1 MDEKNDKKVKAETAA
16 TAEKTAAEAEPEPE
30 KTEGETA
37 ADEASEPEAPKEDV
51 ADASAEAEP
60 EPETAEESTEPETAE
75 KSEEPATDWKDL
87 YARPLADFDNY
98 RKRAV
103 RDREE
108 LVKFA
113 TSEAVKDMLPTV
125 DNLALAL
132 DQAKDK
138 EDPFVKG
145 VQLAYDGFLK
155 ALKDHGA
162 EPFDSVGETLDPN
175 RHEAIATLPSETV
188 EEGKIST
195 EVKKGWMLN
204 GRLLRAA
211 QVVVS
216 SGKSAS

>member
-1 MDEKNDKKVKAETAA
+1 MMNKKETKEEEKNSKESVVDGSSEKKAEETS
-16 TAEKTAAEAEPEPE
+16 AAEEKCPAE
-30 KTEGETA
+30 
-37 ADEASEPEAPKEDV
+37 D
-51 ADASAEAEP
+51 
-60 EPETAEESTEPETAE
+60 ETAEETSAKAEQEEKFEVQSEP
-75 KSEEPATDWKDL
+75 DWKDM
-87 YARPLADFDNY
+87 YARTLADFDNY
-98 RKRAV
+98 RKRTS

-113 TSEAVKDMLPTV
+113 TSEAVRDMLPTA

-132 DQAKDK
+132 NQAKDK

-145 VQLAYDGFLK
+145 VQLAYDSFLK

-188 EEGKIST
+188 EEGKIAN

-204 GRLLRAA
+204 
-211 QVVVS
+211 
-216 SGKSAS
+216 

>member
-1 MDEKNDKKVKAETAA
+1 MMNKKETKEEEKNSKESVVDGSSEKKAEETSAAEEKCPAEDETAA
-16 TAEKTAAEAEPEPE
+16 ETSATAEQE
-30 KTEGETA
+30 
-37 ADEASEPEAPKEDV
+37 
-51 ADASAEAEP
+51 
-60 EPETAEESTEPETAE
+60 E
-75 KSEEPATDWKDL
+75 KSEVQSEPDWKDM
-87 YARPLADFDNY
+87 YARTLADFDNY
-98 RKRAV
+98 RKRTS

-113 TSEAVKDMLPTV
+113 TSEAVRDMLPTA
-125 DNLALAL
+125 DNLARAL
-132 DQAKDK
+132 NQAKDK

-145 VQLAYDGFLK
+145 VQLAYDSFLK

-188 EEGKIST
+188 EEGKIAN

-211 QVVVS
+211 QVVDS
-216 SGKSAS
+216 AGKAK

>member
-1 MDEKNDKKVKAETAA
+1 MDEKNDKKVEAETAA
-16 TAEKTAAEAEPEPE
+16 EAAAAEKEPEPE
-30 KTEGETA
+30 KSEGETA
-37 ADEASEPEAPKEDV
+37 ADEETKEDS
-51 ADASAEAEP
+51 ADAAAETEL
-60 EPETAEESTEPETAE
+60 ESETAE
-75 KSEEPATDWKDL
+75 KSAEPTTDWKDL
-87 YARPLADFDNY
+87 YARTLADFDNY
-98 RKRAV
+98 RKRAS

-113 TSEAVKDMLPTV
+113 TAEAVKDMLPTV
-125 DNLALAL
+125 DNLMLAL

-216 SGKSAS
+216 SGKGAN

>member
-1 MDEKNDKKVKAETAA
+1 MSEAEEKKEEGQTPETEAS
-16 TAEKTAAEAEPEPE
+16 ETAAEAEKEPE
-30 KTEGETA
+30 ETEA
-37 ADEASEPEAPKEDV
+37 APEGGAAQEEPPTEAGGDEPDAKVVPE
-51 ADASAEAEP
+51 SAEAKPEETKAEP
-60 EPETAEESTEPETAE
+60 
-75 KSEEPATDWKDL
+75 DWKDM
-87 YARPLADFDNY
+87 YARALADFDNY
-98 RKRAV
+98 RKRAS

-113 TSEAVKDMLPTV
+113 TSEAVKDMLPTA

-132 DQAKDK
+132 SQAKDK

-145 VQLAYDGFLK
+145 VQLACDGFLA
-155 ALKDHGA
+155 ALKKHGA
-162 EPFDSVGETLDPN
+162 EPFDSLGETLDPN

-216 SGKSAS
+216 SGKGE

>member
-1 MDEKNDKKVKAETAA
+1 MSKEETKEEKGVEEAA
-16 TAEKTAAEAEPEPE
+16 AGAPEKTAEDTAVETEGAAAEERTEETLSKAGQEEESEAKAEP
-30 KTEGETA
+30 
-37 ADEASEPEAPKEDV
+37 
-51 ADASAEAEP
+51 
-60 EPETAEESTEPETAE
+60 
-75 KSEEPATDWKDL
+75 DWKDM
-87 YARPLADFDNY
+87 YARTLADFDNY
-98 RKRAV
+98 RKRTS

-113 TSEAVKDMLPTV
+113 TAEAVKDMLPTA

-138 EDPFVKG
+138 DDPFVKG
-145 VQLAYDGFLK
+145 VQLAYEGFLK

-162 EPFDSVGETLDPN
+162 EPFESVGEPLDPN

-188 EEGKIST
+188 DEGRIAN

-216 SGKSAS
+216 SGKAK

>member
-1 MDEKNDKKVKAETAA
+1 MSEKELNKSAPEEEMGPEATSQADAESQKESDGETAS
-16 TAEKTAAEAEPEPE
+16 AEPAAEA
-30 KTEGETA
+30 
-37 ADEASEPEAPKEDV
+37 
-51 ADASAEAEP
+51 AEP
-60 EPETAEESTEPETAE
+60 EEGASAAEEGSSAEPN
-75 KSEEPATDWKDL
+75 WKDM
-87 YARPLADFDNY
+87 YARMLADFDNY
-98 RKRAV
+98 RKRV
-103 RDREE
+103 SRDREE

-113 TSEAVKDMLPTV
+113 ASETVKDMLVTA

-132 DQAKDK
+132 GQAKDP

-145 VQLAYDGFLK
+145 VKLAYESFLK

-162 EPFDSVGETLDPN
+162 EPFESVGEELDPN
-175 RHEAIATLPSETV
+175 RHEAIATLPSDSI

-216 SGKSAS
+216 SGPAK

>member
-1 MDEKNDKKVKAETAA
+1 MSEENKETEAAAESAADDAAAGKADGEEQVAVPEGESAAESAREDVSERDPGQAKAE
-16 TAEKTAAEAEPEPE
+16 P
-30 KTEGETA
+30 
-37 ADEASEPEAPKEDV
+37 
-51 ADASAEAEP
+51 
-60 EPETAEESTEPETAE
+60 
-75 KSEEPATDWKDL
+75 DWKDM
-87 YARPLADFDNY
+87 YARTLADFDNY
-98 RKRAV
+98 RKRTA

-113 TSEAVKDMLPTV
+113 TSDAVKDMLPTA
-125 DNLALAL
+125 DNLMIAL

-145 VQLAYDGFLK
+145 VRLAYEGFLK
-155 ALKDHGA
+155 SLKDHGA
-162 EPFDSVGETLDPN
+162 EPFDSVGEPLDPS

-188 EEGKIST
+188 EEGKISA

-216 SGKSAS
+216 SGKGKK

>member
-1 MDEKNDKKVKAETAA
+1 MDSKNDKKVEESVA
-16 TAEKTAAEAEPEPE
+16 AEKPADETEPEPE

-37 ADEASEPEAPKEDV
+37 ADEAPETEAPKEDS
-51 ADASAEAEP
+51 ADASTDAEP
-60 EPETAEESTEPETAE
+60 EPETTE
-75 KSEEPATDWKDL
+75 KSDEPATDWKDL
-87 YARPLADFDNY
+87 YARTLADFDNY
-98 RKRAV
+98 RKRAS

-125 DNLALAL
+125 DNLVLAL

-216 SGKSAS
+216 SGTGAN

>member
-1 MDEKNDKKVKAETAA
+1 MDSKNDKKVEESVA
-16 TAEKTAAEAEPEPE
+16 AEKPADETEPEPE

-37 ADEASEPEAPKEDV
+37 ADEAPETEAPTEDS
-51 ADASAEAEP
+51 ADASTDAEP
-60 EPETAEESTEPETAE
+60 EPETTE
-75 KSEEPATDWKDL
+75 KSDEPATDWKDL
-87 YARPLADFDNY
+87 YARTLADFDNY
-98 RKRAV
+98 RKRAS

-155 ALKDHGA
+155 GLKDHGA

>member
-1 MDEKNDKKVKAETAA
+1 MDEKNDKKVEAD
-16 TAEKTAAEAEPEPE
+16 TAEEATAAETEPEPE
-30 KTEGETA
+30 KPEGETA
-37 ADEASEPEAPKEDV
+37 ADEASAAEATKEDA
-51 ADASAEAEP
+51 ADASAEAEQ
-60 EPETAEESTEPETAE
+60 EPETAE
-75 KSEEPATDWKDL
+75 KSAELATDWKDL
-87 YARPLADFDNY
+87 YARTLADFDNY
-98 RKRAV
+98 RKRAS

-113 TSEAVKDMLPTV
+113 TSEAVKDMLPTA

>member
-1 MDEKNDKKVKAETAA
+1 MMNKKESKEEKGTEESVADGSSEKADEAPATGEECPAEEETAEATSAKAEPEEKSEVKAE
-16 TAEKTAAEAEPEPE
+16 P
-30 KTEGETA
+30 
-37 ADEASEPEAPKEDV
+37 
-51 ADASAEAEP
+51 
-60 EPETAEESTEPETAE
+60 
-75 KSEEPATDWKDL
+75 DWKDM
-87 YARPLADFDNY
+87 YARTLADFDNY
-98 RKRAV
+98 RKRTS

-113 TSEAVKDMLPTV
+113 TSEAVRDMLPTV

-132 DQAKDK
+132 NQAKDK
-138 EDPFVKG
+138 DDPFVKG
-145 VQLAYDGFLK
+145 IQLAYDGFLK

-162 EPFDSVGETLDPN
+162 EPFDSVGEPLDPN

-188 EEGKIST
+188 EEGKIAN

-216 SGKSAS
+216 SGKAK

>member
-1 MDEKNDKKVKAETAA
+1 PESQKDAVDETASSESSA
-16 TAEKTAAEAEPEPE
+16 
-30 KTEGETA
+30 
-37 ADEASEPEAPKEDV
+37 EASEAEEDGP
-51 ADASAEAEP
+51 AAEETPSAEP
-60 EPETAEESTEPETAE
+60 
-75 KSEEPATDWKDL
+75 DWKDM
-87 YARPLADFDNY
+87 YARMLADFDNY
-98 RKRAV
+98 RKRV
-103 RDREE
+103 SRDREE

-113 TSEAVKDMLPTV
+113 ASETVKDMLVTA

-132 DQAKDK
+132 GQAKDP

-145 VQLAYDGFLK
+145 VQLAYESFLK

-162 EPFDSVGETLDPN
+162 EPFGSVGEELDPN
-175 RHEAIATLPSETV
+175 RHEAIATLPSDTV

-216 SGKSAS
+216 SGPAK

>member
-1 MDEKNDKKVKAETAA
+1 MNEEKKDKE
-16 TAEKTAAEAEPEPE
+16 AAENS
-30 KTEGETA
+30 A
-37 ADEASEPEAPKEDV
+37 ADEVSAEKPGKPEQAEEIKKDVSDTPSSDAGEEKAEKASEQSK
-51 ADASAEAEP
+51 ADP
-60 EPETAEESTEPETAE
+60 
-75 KSEEPATDWKDL
+75 DWKDM
-87 YARPLADFDNY
+87 YARTLADFDNY
-98 RKRAV
+98 RKRAA

-113 TSEAVKDMLPTV
+113 TSEAVKDMLPTA
-125 DNLALAL
+125 DNLMIAL

-145 VQLAYDGFLK
+145 VKLAYEGFLK

-175 RHEAIATLPSETV
+175 RHEAIATLPSETI
-188 EEGKIST
+188 EEGRISA
-195 EVKKGWMLN
+195 EAKRGWMLN

-216 SGKSAS
+216 SGKGQK

>member
-1 MDEKNDKKVKAETAA
+1 MMSAEDTEERLSGETSGEPSAESASAADGECDDSTAEAQASGGDQDGAEETA
-16 TAEKTAAEAEPEPE
+16 
-30 KTEGETA
+30 
-37 ADEASEPEAPKEDV
+37 SAP
-51 ADASAEAEP
+51 
-60 EPETAEESTEPETAE
+60 
-75 KSEEPATDWKDL
+75 DWKEM
-87 YARPLADFDNY
+87 YARTLADFDNY
-98 RKRAV
+98 RKRTA

-113 TSEAVKDMLPTV
+113 ASETVKDMLVTA
-125 DNLALAL
+125 DNLALAIS
-132 DQAKDK
+132 QAKDQ

-145 VQLAYDGFLK
+145 VKLAYDGFLK

-162 EPFDSVGETLDPN
+162 EPFESVGEELDPN
-175 RHEAIATLPSETV
+175 RHEAIATLPSDDV

-216 SGKSAS
+216 SGPAN

>member
-1 MDEKNDKKVKAETAA
+1 MSEKEINDKKDVS
-16 TAEKTAAEAEPEPE
+16 
-30 KTEGETA
+30 A
-37 ADEASEPEAPKEDV
+37 ADAA
-51 ADASAEAEP
+51 
-60 EPETAEESTEPETAE
+60 ETAEEEDAAVQEPDGTASEGEKTDTPAEPDAESEKADGSE
-75 KSEEPATDWKDL
+75 KSAAVKSEPDWKDM
-87 YARPLADFDNY
+87 YARTLADFDNY
-98 RKRAV
+98 RKRTS

-113 TSEAVKDMLPTV
+113 TSEAVRDMLPTA

-138 EDPFVKG
+138 DDPFVKG

-162 EPFDSVGETLDPN
+162 EPFDSLGEVLDPN

-188 EEGKIST
+188 EEGRIAN
-195 EVKKGWMLN
+195 EVKRGWMLN

-216 SGKSAS
+216 SGKAK

>member
-1 MDEKNDKKVKAETAA
+1 MDAKNEKKVEAETAA
-16 TAEKTAAEAEPEPE
+16 EAEKPAAETEPEPE

-37 ADEASEPEAPKEDV
+37 TDEASAAEAPKEDS
-51 ADASAEAEP
+51 ADASAEAE
-60 EPETAEESTEPETAE
+60 SEPETAE
-75 KSEEPATDWKDL
+75 KSAEPAMDWKDL
-87 YARPLADFDNY
+87 YARTLADFDNY
-98 RKRAV
+98 RKRAS

-113 TSEAVKDMLPTV
+113 TSEAIKDMLPTA

-155 ALKDHGA
+155 SLKDHGA

-216 SGKSAS
+216 SGKGA

>member
-1 MDEKNDKKVKAETAA
+1 MSEKELNKSAPEEEMGAEATSQADAESQKESDGETAS
-16 TAEKTAAEAEPEPE
+16 AEPAAEA
-30 KTEGETA
+30 
-37 ADEASEPEAPKEDV
+37 
-51 ADASAEAEP
+51 AEP
-60 EPETAEESTEPETAE
+60 EEGASAAEEGSSAEP
-75 KSEEPATDWKDL
+75 DWKDM
-87 YARPLADFDNY
+87 YARMLADFDNY
-98 RKRAV
+98 RKRV
-103 RDREE
+103 SRDREE

-113 TSEAVKDMLPTV
+113 ASETVKDMLVTA

-132 DQAKDK
+132 GQAKDP

-145 VQLAYDGFLK
+145 VQLAYESFLK

-162 EPFDSVGETLDPN
+162 EPFESVGEELDPN
-175 RHEAIATLPSETV
+175 RHEAIATLPSDSI

-216 SGKSAS
+216 SGPAK

>member
-1 MDEKNDKKVKAETAA
+1 MSEKEPKKTSPEEDKGP
-16 TAEKTAAEAEPEPE
+16 EASFGSSPEPQE
-30 KTEGETA
+30 EAVGETA
-37 ADEASEPEAPKEDV
+37 SSGAAAEEADVGEAGSATEEAP
-51 ADASAEAEP
+51 SAEP
-60 EPETAEESTEPETAE
+60 
-75 KSEEPATDWKDL
+75 DWKDM
-87 YARPLADFDNY
+87 YARMLADFDNY
-98 RKRAV
+98 RKRV
-103 RDREE
+103 SRDREE

-113 TSEAVKDMLPTV
+113 ASETVKDMLVTA

-132 DQAKDK
+132 GQAKDP

-145 VQLAYDGFLK
+145 VQLAYESFLK

-162 EPFDSVGETLDPN
+162 EPFESVGEELDPN
-175 RHEAIATLPSETV
+175 RHEAIATLPSGSM

-216 SGKSAS
+216 SGPAK

>member
-1 MDEKNDKKVKAETAA
+1 MSKKETKEEKAA
-16 TAEKTAAEAEPEPE
+16 GAAEAAAENPAEEADAPVEEKPAEEPPANAEPAE
-30 KTEGETA
+30 
-37 ADEASEPEAPKEDV
+37 EASAK
-51 ADASAEAEP
+51 AEP
-60 EPETAEESTEPETAE
+60 
-75 KSEEPATDWKDL
+75 DWKDM
-87 YARPLADFDNY
+87 YARTLADFDNY
-98 RKRAV
+98 RKRTS

-113 TSEAVKDMLPTV
+113 TAEAVKDMLPTA

-138 EDPFVKG
+138 DDPFVKG

-162 EPFDSVGETLDPN
+162 EPFESVGETLDPN

-188 EEGKIST
+188 EEGRIAN

-216 SGKSAS
+216 SGKGKAE